1 MRRLSGNN
9 NTPGPGQAA
18 ASPRPAPPAG
28 PYSVP
33 PPQIVLPGA
42 AGSGIQ
48 LEDWEATF
56 TFIHYHIFL
65 GTSTILFLIC
75 L

>member
-9 NTPGPGQAA
+9 NTPGQAA
-18 ASPRPAPPAG
+18 AAPPRPAPPAG

-65 GTSTILFLIC
+65 GT
-75 L
+75 